1 MTPRAEF
8 HAAALLVVL
17 YAVFLAGLLVVA
29 LWHSYLVRRAR
40 RRSATVMPEV
50 RAALVDYLAGS
61 NVLDRLRVYAAQNP
75 RELSD
80 AILVFEG
87 VAGGG
92 ARDRLCEAALEL
104 GLVHEWCREARLRDL
119 TRRRGAHRRLAFV
132 CAFEP
137 CRRLAGDLL
146 VESLDDPD
154 AEVRL
159 SAARGLAQAGGIED
173 VEAVFECAVSRDL
186 YMRILLA
193 EELRRYAGP
202 LCERAAPAVFA
213 SHNPRRIAATLGLMA
228 AWERALPLTGLEYLI
243 HHDEREVRVG
253 ALRLAPYLP
262 ATPALCAAVAGALRE
277 DDAEVGV
284 AAARAASRLQ
294 AQEALPGLALRLRR
308 GPVEMA
314 RPAAEALAEL
324 GPRGWMTLVE
334 IEGGSNALASEV
346 AREALTRVK
355 AAT

>member
-1 MTPRAEF
+1 MNRAEL

-17 YAVFLAGLLVVA
+17 YAIFLAALLAVA
-29 LWHSYLVRRAR
+29 LWHAYRVRRER
-40 RRSATVMPEV
+40 RRFSTVIPEV

-61 NVLDRLRVYAAQNP
+61 NDLDRLRVFAAQSP
-75 RELSD
+75 RELAD
-80 AILVFEG
+80 AILAFEG

-92 ARDRLCEAALEL
+92 ARDRLCEASMEL
-104 GLVHEWCREARLRDL
+104 GLVHEWCREARWRDL
-119 TRRRGAHRRLAFV
+119 ACRRTAHRRLSFV
-132 CAFEP
+132 SAFEP

-159 SAARGLAQAGGIED
+159 SAARGLAQAGGIDD

-186 YMRILLA
+186 YTRILLA
-193 EELRRYAGP
+193 EELRRHAEP
-202 LCERAAPAVFA
+202 LCERAAPAMFA
-213 SHNPRRIAATLGLMA
+213 SEDSRHIAATLELLS
-228 AWERALPLTGLEYLI
+228 AWERALPLTGLERLI
-243 HHDEREVRVG
+243 HHKEREVRLG
-253 ALRLAPYLP
+253 ALRLAPYVP
-262 ATPALCAAVAGALRE
+262 STPALRAAVAGALGE
-277 DDAEVGV
+277 DDAEVGE
-284 AAARAASRLQ
+284 AASRAASRLQ
-294 AQEALPGLALRLRR
+294 AQEALPGLALRVRR

-334 IEGGSNALASEV
+334 IEGGPNALAAET
-346 AREALTRVK
+346 AREALARVK